1 MDQGVGLLGGYFND
15 FFKRS
20 IRAAT
25 KRTLH
30 QMSHALKWSLGVGL
44 TGCFLGVYSLLQQP
58 GPKKFNLSNTEL
70 IYKAK
75 KFKVPPFTV

>member
-30 QMSHALKWSLGVGL
+30 QMSHALKWSLGVGPWVR
-44 TGCFLGVYSLLQQP
+44 GLQVA
-58 GPKKFNLSNTEL
+58 F
-70 IYKAK
+70 
-75 KFKVPPFTV
+75 